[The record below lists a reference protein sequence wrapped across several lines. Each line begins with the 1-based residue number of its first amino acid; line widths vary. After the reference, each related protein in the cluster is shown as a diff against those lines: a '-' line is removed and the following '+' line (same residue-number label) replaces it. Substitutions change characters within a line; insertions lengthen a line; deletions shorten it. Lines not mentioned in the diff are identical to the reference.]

1 MAFAFPISNLPVLVL
16 VPQSEER
23 NEKNRDV
30 PPTPHLVEKE
40 EEEEEDLSEKMYK
53 RSGRKEADILRI
65 LYSYYFCGD
74 IFEKNTRVLPTDINR
89 LFPNFQRMSK
99 TDDDVY

>member
-23 NEKNRDV
+23 NEKNRDA
-30 PPTPHLVEKE
+30 PPTPHLVVFVVVVEK
-40 EEEEEDLSEKMYK
+40 EEDLSEKMHK

-65 LYSYYFCGD
+65 LYYFCGD
-74 IFEKNTRVLPTDINR
+74 IFEKNTRVLPTDIN
-89 LFPNFQRMSK
+89 M
-99 TDDDVY
+99 